1 MVGSEDPVGA
11 GQYRKA
17 VGEQFVVKKMLNLVV
32 ILVVSAASIPGKEI
46 HAALEHVTGTSWIE
60 ATRQEEADAA
70 ER

>member
-1 MVGSEDPVGA
+1 
-11 GQYRKA
+11 
-17 VGEQFVVKKMLNLVV
+17 MLNLVV